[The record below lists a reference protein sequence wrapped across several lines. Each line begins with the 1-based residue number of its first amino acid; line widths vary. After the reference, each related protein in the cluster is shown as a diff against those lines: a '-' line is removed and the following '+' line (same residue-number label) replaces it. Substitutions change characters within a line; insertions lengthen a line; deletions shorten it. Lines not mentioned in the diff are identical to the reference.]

1 MKKFFGKLIRFI
13 IISVI
18 AYFFYKFY
26 KRAKAV
32 KNMSKSLPLFLKNTL
47 GEKPELS
54 INMNF
59 NKVEIKLGLPAEI
72 LEGDEDIEQLVEEY
86 INDFYPA
93 FSGMHILIGTY
104 ETDAATE
111 ESEEETVEEEA
122 PAEETKTEE

>member
-1 MKKFFGKLIRFI
+1 MKNFFGKLFRFI
-13 IISVI
+13 IITVV

-104 ETDAATE
+104 ETDASE
-111 ESEEETVEEEA
+111 EEEETVEEEA
-122 PAEETKTEE
+122 PAEEIKTEE

>member
-13 IISVI
+13 IITVV

-72 LEGDEDIEQLVEEY
+72 LDGDEDIEQLVEEY

-111 ESEEETVEEEA
+111 EEETVEQEPEED
-122 PAEETKTEE
+122 ETEPKE